1 MLKNLKDSSPSTIA
15 REALQRLA
23 ALKIP
28 PTPDNYQK
36 IYDEITGNGNDLMCA
51 NAKKLLSEL
60 ATEIPRSSQ
69 ELINFSNTLA
79 RAIRDHDWEKYKLT
93 LLSRVIPPNDKIGS
107 SVRKTPQNT
116 GIPWNKTIELLLK
129 QLDANHGNLLDTA
142 RKWEE
147 LQHVL
152 SRFSNDPAELQ
163 DKIHTLIDSWKIL
176 ATDAG
181 GKIEVLVQDNAD
193 PSITPAESTG
203 TVDKAL
209 NPVHSPQNSILQRQ
223 FMGQLPELLAHIL
236 EHVATMP
243 LADPAFTKETNDLAQ
258 EIRRV
263 QSKQKMEHF
272 INDYTQYL
280 EKFEFSIEDSTKLQ
294 RGLLRLL
301 HKLIESTRQ
310 LLTEDEW
317 VKDQIAKLHETMSR
331 PLSQR
336 SIAQAE
342 SQLEE
347 ILQRQNAI
355 KRNLSDSR
363 EILKQMI
370 TGLIGNIEALSD
382 ETGDFNDKIK
392 DCANRINQTEDLQ
405 ALNELHVE
413 IMNETRKMQEKAQ
426 HYRSGFIAARA
437 EVEAAQEKIN
447 QLESELQHISEK
459 IHEDHLTGVLNR
471 RGLDFAFE
479 REIARAKR
487 LQQPLCYALLDIDNF
502 KKLNDTHGHKVGD
515 DAIRFLIA
523 SIKTAT
529 RADDIVARYGGEEFV
544 VLLPDTNLK
553 TAIEIISRVRRNLT
567 RHYFLHENNRLLITF
582 SAGIAECG
590 DHETQEA
597 VFKRA
602 DAALYRAKKSGKNL
616 ILEAV

>member
-1 MLKNLKDSSPSTIA
+1 MLKKLKDASPSTIA

-23 ALKIP
+23 SLRIP

-36 IYDEITGNGNDLMCA
+36 TYDEIAGHGNSQMCA
-51 NAKKLLSEL
+51 SVKKLLSEL
-60 ATEIPRSSQ
+60 TAEIPRSTQ
-69 ELINFSNTLA
+69 ELIHLSNTLA

-93 LLSRVIPPNDKIGS
+93 LLGKVIPSEDVIAPAAK
-107 SVRKTPQNT
+107 KAPQNIST
-116 GIPWNKTIELLLK
+116 PWNKTIEVLLK
-129 QLDANHGNLLDTA
+129 QLEKNHGSLTIA
-142 RKWEE
+142 RKREG
-147 LQHVL
+147 LQRVL

-163 DKIHTLIDSWKIL
+163 DKLHALVDSWKIL
-176 ATDAG
+176 ATDADDQ
-181 GKIEVLVQDNAD
+181 IEVLAD
-193 PSITPAESTG
+193 EPVGPLITSAEPNPSGKEHDSADLPKKSAM
-203 TVDKAL
+203 
-209 NPVHSPQNSILQRQ
+209 PRQ
-223 FMGQLPELLAHIL
+223 YTDQFPELLAHIL
-236 EHVATMP
+236 EHVATIP
-243 LADPAFTKETNDLAQ
+243 LSDPAFITETNDLAQ

-263 QSKQKMEHF
+263 QSKQEMEHF

-280 EKFEFSIEDSTKLQ
+280 EKFGFSIEDTAKLQ
-294 RGLLRLL
+294 RGLLRLF
-301 HKLIESTRQ
+301 HKLIEGARQ
-310 LLTEDEW
+310 LLIEDEW
-317 VKDQIAKLHETMSR
+317 ASDQIAKLHETMSR

-347 ILQRQNAI
+347 ILQRQNII
-355 KRNLSDSR
+355 KRNLNDSR

-370 TGLIGNIEALSD
+370 TGLINNIEALSD

-392 DCANRINQTEDLQ
+392 DCANRINHTEDLQ
-405 ALNELHVE
+405 ALNELLVE
-413 IMNETRKMQEKAQ
+413 IMSETRKMQEKAQ
-426 HYRSGFIAARA
+426 HYRTGFIAART
-437 EVEAAQEKIN
+437 EVETAQGKIH

-471 RGLDFAFE
+471 RGLDCVFE
-479 REIARAKR
+479 REIARANR
-487 LQQPLCYALLDIDNF
+487 RQQSLCYALLDIDNF
-502 KKLNDTHGHKVGD
+502 KKLNDTHGHKAGD
-515 DAIRFLIA
+515 EAIVFLIE
-523 SIKTAT
+523 SIKAAT

-553 TAIEIISRVRRNLT
+553 AAVEIISRVRRNLT
-567 RHYFLHENNRLLITF
+567 KRYFLHENNRLLITF

-602 DAALYRAKKSGKNL
+602 DEALYRAKKSGKNL

>member
-23 ALKIP
+23 TLKIP

-36 IYDEITGNGNDLMCA
+36 TYDEIAGNGSDQMCA
-51 NAKKLLSEL
+51 NAKKMLSEL

-79 RAIRDHDWEKYKLT
+79 RAIRDDDWEKYKLT
-93 LLSRVIPPNDKIGS
+93 LLGRVISPNNKIDS
-107 SVRKTPQNT
+107 SVKKTPQNT
-116 GIPWNKTIELLLK
+116 GTPWNKTIELLLK
-129 QLDANHGNLLDTA
+129 QLETNHGNLLNTA
-142 RKWEE
+142 RKREE

-152 SRFSNDPAELQ
+152 SRFSNDSVELQ

-176 ATDAG
+176 ATDAD
-181 GKIEVLVQDNAD
+181 GKIEVPVLDNAV
-193 PSITPAESTG
+193 PPITSTEP
-203 TVDKAL
+203 DAIDRAL
-209 NPVHSPQNSILQRQ
+209 YLVHSPQNPVLQHQ
-223 FMGQLPELLAHIL
+223 LTDQLPELLAHIL
-236 EHVATMP
+236 EHVAAIP
-243 LADPAFTKETNDLAQ
+243 FSDPVFTKETNDLAR

-263 QSKQKMEHF
+263 QSKQEMEHF
-272 INDYTQYL
+272 ISVYTQYL
-280 EKFEFSIEDSTKLQ
+280 EKFEFSIEDSAKLQ

-317 VKDQIAKLHETMSR
+317 VRDQIAKLHETMSR

-347 ILQRQNAI
+347 ILQRQNVI
-355 KRNLSDSR
+355 KLNLSDSK

-382 ETGDFNDKIK
+382 ETGYFNDKIK
-392 DCANRINQTEDLQ
+392 DCANRISQTEDLQ
-405 ALNELHVE
+405 VLNELLVE
-413 IMNETRKMQEKAQ
+413 IMNEARKMQEKTQ

-437 EVEAAQEKIN
+437 EVETAQEKIN

-487 LQQPLCYALLDIDNF
+487 QRQPLCYALLDIDNF

-515 DAIRFLIA
+515 DAIRFLIG

-553 TAIEIISRVRRNLT
+553 TAIEIISRVRRDLT

-602 DAALYRAKKSGKNL
+602 DEALYRAKKSGKNL

>member
-1 MLKNLKDSSPSTIA
+1 MMLKNLNDSSPSTIA

-23 ALKIP
+23 TSRIP
-28 PTPDNYQK
+28 PTPENYQK
-36 IYDEITGNGNDLMCA
+36 IYDEIAGNGNTQMCA
-51 NAKKLLSEL
+51 SAKKLFSEL
-60 ATEIPRSSQ
+60 ATEIPRTTQ
-69 ELINFSNTLA
+69 ELVSFSNTLT

-93 LLSRVIPPNDKIGS
+93 LLARVIPPNDRTEP
-107 SVRKTPQNT
+107 SVNKAAQNSV
-116 GIPWNKTIELLLK
+116 IPWNKTIELLLK
-129 QLDANHGNLLDTA
+129 QLEANHGNLTSA
-142 RKWEE
+142 KKREG
-147 LQHVL
+147 LQRVL
-152 SRFSNDPAELQ
+152 SRFFNDPAELQ
-163 DKIHTLIDSWKIL
+163 DKIHALINSWKIL
-176 ATDAG
+176 ATDADD
-181 GKIEVLVQDNAD
+181 KIEVLAHENAD
-193 PSITPAESTG
+193 PPTTSAEPGTASREPGPAQ
-203 TVDKAL
+203 L
-209 NPVHSPQNSILQRQ
+209 PHNPLLPH
-223 FMGQLPELLAHIL
+223 QLPELLAHIL
-236 EHVATMP
+236 EHVATIP
-243 LADPAFTKETNDLAQ
+243 LSDPTFTKETNDLAQ

-263 QSKQKMEHF
+263 QGKQEMEHF

-280 EKFEFSIEDSTKLQ
+280 EKFEFNIEDNAKLQ
-294 RGLLRLL
+294 RGLFRLL

-317 VKDQIAKLHETMSR
+317 VRKQITKLHETMSL

-347 ILQRQNAI
+347 ILQRQSVI

-370 TGLIGNIEALSD
+370 TGLISNIEALSD
-382 ETGDFNDKIK
+382 ETGDFSDKIK
-392 DCANRINQTEDLQ
+392 DCTSRINQTEDLE
-405 ALNELHVE
+405 ALNELLVE
-413 IMNETRKMQEKAQ
+413 IMNETHEMQEKAQ
-426 HYRSGFIAARA
+426 HYRTGFISARA

-447 QLESELQHISEK
+447 QLESEIQHISEK

-487 LQQPLCYALLDIDNF
+487 QQKPLCYALLDIDNF
-502 KKLNDTHGHKVGD
+502 KKLNDTHGHKAGD
-515 DAIRFLIA
+515 DAIVFLIE

-553 TAIEIISRVRRNLT
+553 AAVEIISRVRRNLT
-567 RHYFLHENNRLLITF
+567 KHYFLHENNRLLITF

-590 DHETQEA
+590 HHEPQED

-602 DAALYRAKKSGKNL
+602 DEALYRAKKSGKNL

>member
-23 ALKIP
+23 TLKIP

-36 IYDEITGNGNDLMCA
+36 IYDEITGNGHDLMCA

-93 LLSRVIPPNDKIGS
+93 LLGRVIPPNDKIGS
-107 SVRKTPQNT
+107 TVKKIPQNT

-181 GKIEVLVQDNAD
+181 GKTEALVQDNAD
-193 PSITPAESTG
+193 PSITPAEPTG

-280 EKFEFSIEDSTKLQ
+280 ERFEFSIEDSTKLQ

-347 ILQRQNAI
+347 ILQRQNVI

-426 HYRSGFIAARA
+426 HYRAGFIAARA

>member
-23 ALKIP
+23 TLKIP

-36 IYDEITGNGNDLMCA
+36 IYDEIAGNGSDQMCA
-51 NAKKLLSEL
+51 SAKKFLSEL
-60 ATEIPRSSQ
+60 ATEIPRSTQ
-69 ELINFSNTLA
+69 ELINLSNTLA

-93 LLSRVIPPNDKIGS
+93 LLGRVIPPKDVIATLA
-107 SVRKTPQNT
+107 RKTPQNT
-116 GIPWNKTIELLLK
+116 GIPWNRTIELLLK
-129 QLDANHGNLLDTA
+129 QLETNHGDLTSA
-142 RKWEE
+142 KKREG
-147 LQHVL
+147 LQRVL
-152 SRFSNDPAELQ
+152 SRFSSDPAELQ
-163 DKIHTLIDSWKIL
+163 EKIHALIDSWKIL
-176 ATDAG
+176 ATDADD
-181 GKIEVLVQDNAD
+181 KIEVLAQDNAD
-193 PSITPAESTG
+193 QPITPAESG
-203 TVDKAL
+203 TVNSAL
-209 NPVHSPQNSILQRQ
+209 KPVHSPQNPILQRQ
-223 FMGQLPELLAHIL
+223 FTDQLPELLAHIL
-236 EHVATMP
+236 EHVATIP
-243 LADPAFTKETNDLAQ
+243 LADPVFTQETNDLAQ

-263 QSKQKMEHF
+263 QSKQEMEHF

-280 EKFEFSIEDSTKLQ
+280 EKFGFSIEDNTKLQ

-317 VKDQIAKLHETMSR
+317 VKNQIAKLHETMSR

-347 ILQRQNAI
+347 ILQRQSVI

-370 TGLIGNIEALSD
+370 TGLIDNIETLSD

-392 DCANRINQTEDLQ
+392 DCASRINQTEDLQ
-405 ALNELHVE
+405 TLNELLVE
-413 IMNETRKMQEKAQ
+413 IMSETRKMQEKAQ
-426 HYRSGFIAARA
+426 HYRSGFIAART

-487 LQQPLCYALLDIDNF
+487 QQQSLCYALLDIDNF
-502 KKLNDTHGHKVGD
+502 KKLNDTHGHKAGD

-544 VLLPDTNLK
+544 VLLPDTKLK
-553 TAIEIISRVRRNLT
+553 DAVEIISRVRRNLT
-567 RHYFLHENNRLLITF
+567 KHYFLHENNRLLITF

-590 DHETQEA
+590 DHETQDA

-602 DAALYRAKKSGKNL
+602 DEALYRAKKSGKNL
-616 ILEAV
+616 ILEAA